1 MKMRKFVKVALVLA
15 LMISLTGSAWAAKKI
30 TVGAKNFTEQYVV
43 GSMLALLLEDK
54 GFDVTERMGTGSSV
68 TRSAL
73 ETGQIDLYPEYTGT
87 AWQVYLKH
95 DTNIYDP
102 QELYEKVRDEDLE
115 KNKIVWLEPAPLNN
129 TYAMAVR
136 REDAAKMGSTL
147 SDLAAWNNANPE
159 EITFGIAQEF
169 YERPDGFFKM
179 AEVYGMEVPKKQVKL
194 MDLGLTFEAIGK
206 GQVDVAMC
214 FATDGK
220 IPKFDLVVLQDDQQ
234 FFPVYNLSFSVRQ
247 EVLEEYPE
255 LKGILEPLAEELTDS
270 VMQQLNYEVDV
281 EGKPEDMVARE
292 FLKERGF
299 IQ

>member
-1 MKMRKFVKVALVLA
+1 
-15 LMISLTGSAWAAKKI
+15 
-30 TVGAKNFTEQYVV
+30 
-43 GSMLALLLEDK
+43 
-54 GFDVTERMGTGSSV
+54 
-68 TRSAL
+68 
-73 ETGQIDLYPEYTGT
+73 
-87 AWQVYLKH
+87 
-95 DTNIYDP
+95 
-102 QELYEKVRDEDLE
+102 
-115 KNKIVWLEPAPLNN
+115 
-129 TYAMAVR
+129 
-136 REDAAKMGSTL
+136 
-147 SDLAAWNNANPE
+147 
-159 EITFGIAQEF
+159 
-169 YERPDGFFKM
+169 
-179 AEVYGMEVPKKQVKL
+179 MEVPKKQVKL

-206 GQVDVAMC
+206 SQVDVAMC

-220 IPKFDLVVLQDDQQ
+220 IPKFDLVVLEDDQQ